1 MNPFEKIRFPTI
13 FPAGRSLKKDR
24 NMKQVETVLWK
35 QANKSEQMFFKLDF
49 LPISVGIGHEIL
61 SWQNNGLSNYPY
73 YRIHFPVSGE
83 YEIRSLENTVL
94 AQSGYLYFLPRHEPL
109 RFCGIQP
116 STHYFFHFDSVELS
130 KILPFRSPLCV
141 KSSPDFR
148 EIFEELLLLRRQERK
163 GEKLLREK
171 FLMHR
176 LIYPFYDQLF
186 RDQKELLS
194 SNEQFRKVIDYIE
207 LMLDKDITVEELE
220 GIAGMSRAKFSAEFR
235 RIFGLGPK
243 QYISISRIA
252 RAKKLLL
259 ETNLP
264 CREIAEMTG
273 FHDVLFF
280 YKMFKKYVH
289 ITPSSYRK
297 SSIAN

>member
-1 MNPFEKIRFPTI
+1 M
-13 FPAGRSLKKDR
+13 DR
-24 NMKQVETVLWK
+24 VKTALWK
-35 QANKSEQMFFKLDF
+35 RGNRIEQMFFKLDF
-49 LPISVGIGHEIL
+49 LPISVGIGYDIL

-73 YRIHFPVSGE
+73 FRIHFPVSGE
-83 YEIRSLENTVL
+83 YEIRSLESTVL
-94 AQSGYLYFLPRHEPL
+94 AESGNLYFLPWHNPL
-109 RFCGIQP
+109 RFCGIKP

-141 KSSPDFR
+141 QAPPEIR
-148 EIFEELLLLRRQERK
+148 EIFEELLQLRSSENGEERI
-163 GEKLLREK
+163 LREK

-235 RIFGLGPK
+235 RIFGQGTK

-289 ITPSSYRK
+289 ITPASYRK
-297 SSIAN
+297 SSTAN